1 MADKNQ
7 SGFFDL
13 EKEIQTCTDTQHNPP
28 MHMVIPPGKG
38 YKHVCPSCGTTQ
50 IIIPPNTKI

>member
-1 MADKNQ
+1 MADKKE

-13 EKEIQTCTDTQHNPP
+13 EKEIQTCTDPEHRPP
-28 MHMVIPPGKG
+28 MHMVIPAGKG

-50 IIIPPNTKI
+50 IIIPPNITL